1 MEKRQMFLVQQTQP
15 QGYQWPLGL
24 REQKLLFQALVCNWL
39 ELCVSEPITG
49 PSIPEK
55 RNLLW
60 LPVGTRC
67 GTANS
72 STYQRPQLLISP
84 SHTCQQIMQYARDL
98 LGGCLL
104 NRNPPPDSSGHPQG
118 HELAWLSA
126 GHVLLGASISSL
138 GYDCVLHVSWRIQF
152 VVGPIDHLA
161 LAVLTLGIK
170 SSGHTLVVADIGIGF
185 TNCIAASAPYRYRG
199 SSPST

>member
-1 MEKRQMFLVQQTQP
+1 MFLVQQTQP
-15 QGYQWPLGL
+15 QGYQWPLGP

-39 ELCVSEPITG
+39 ELCASEPITG

-84 SHTCQQIMQYARDL
+84 SHTCQQIIQYARDL

-104 NRNPPPDSSGHPQG
+104 NRDPPQTVLGIPRAMSWHGSQQAMFCLEPASP
-118 HELAWLSA
+118 AWGMIVSCMSPGVFSLWL
-126 GHVLLGASISSL
+126 VLLTI
-138 GYDCVLHVSWRIQF
+138 LHLLF
-152 VVGPIDHLA
+152 
-161 LAVLTLGIK
+161 
-170 SSGHTLVVADIGIGF
+170 
-185 TNCIAASAPYRYRG
+185 
-199 SSPST
+199 